1 MAGPGRADPDHHL
14 AGTRHRIR
22 YLQEFGFAS
31 ETHHPQCSHSAS
43 RPCFGKVHPA
53 RLDYILPRLN
63 PAGGVG
69 TDEYG
74 MLWAVLLLTRVLGR
88 MVLGPD
94 GEAVG
99 RLTDLIVGLSNSCE
113 PQLVDRLVVSRR
125 HAPALVLPWD
135 LVSDI
140 RTGRVVLAAT
150 GTELADFETASP
162 AEVLAHD
169 EILLHRDVL
178 DTQVVDVA
186 GQRLARVADVVL
198 ALAGGAGGAGM
209 AGGAGRTGLE
219 VVGVEV
225 GFGAVLRRL
234 GLRRVTPVRTEDVVA
249 WSDLHL
255 TSERGHTVQLAAARS
270 AVHRLDVRGLAAL
283 VSRVDTDSAS
293 EILAAKDPQA
303 AAAVVAEA
311 HPEIGERMLRAMLP
325 SQADRIVAAMPTA
338 HARRWRDRLGRPAL
352 LGRRFGRSRVSSRR
366 HLNWRRP

>member
-1 MAGPGRADPDHHL
+1 MLRGVLFLSRLIGCEVRVAEAGLGETIGRLIDL
-14 AGTRHRIR
+14 T
-22 YLQEFGFAS
+22 
-31 ETHHPQCSHSAS
+31 
-43 RPCFGKVHPA
+43 V
-53 RLDYILPRLN
+53 RLD
-63 PAGGVG
+63 GDHG
-69 TDEYG
+69 
-74 MLWAVLLLTRVLGR
+74 
-88 MVLGPD
+88 
-94 GEAVG
+94 
-99 RLTDLIVGLSNSCE
+99 
-113 PQLVDRLVVSRR
+113 PQLVERLVVGRR
-125 HAPALVLPWD
+125 GAPPQLLPWSAVAR
-135 LVSDI
+135 LEA
-140 RTGRVVLAAT
+140 GRPVLAAGAT
-150 GTELADFETASP
+150 GTAVGAM
-162 AEVLAHD
+162 AGN
-169 EILLHRDVL
+169 EILLARDVL

-198 ALAGGAGGAGM
+198 ALAGGAG
-209 AGGAGRTGLE
+209 RTGLE

-234 GLRRVTPVRTEDVVA
+234 GLRRMTPTRTEDVVA

-270 AVHRLDVRGLAAL
+270 AVHRLDARGLAAL

-325 SQADRIVAAMPTA
+325 SQADRIVAAMPAA
-338 HARRWRDRLGRPAL
+338 HARRWRDLLGRPAL

>member
-1 MAGPGRADPDHHL
+1 MLRGVLFLSRLIGCEVRVAEAGLGETIGRLIDL
-14 AGTRHRIR
+14 T
-22 YLQEFGFAS
+22 
-31 ETHHPQCSHSAS
+31 
-43 RPCFGKVHPA
+43 V
-53 RLDYILPRLN
+53 RLD
-63 PAGGVG
+63 GDHG
-69 TDEYG
+69 
-74 MLWAVLLLTRVLGR
+74 
-88 MVLGPD
+88 
-94 GEAVG
+94 
-99 RLTDLIVGLSNSCE
+99 
-113 PQLVDRLVVSRR
+113 PQLVERLLVGRR
-125 HAPALVLPWD
+125 GAPPQLLPWSAVAR
-135 LVSDI
+135 LEA
-140 RTGRVVLAAT
+140 GRPVLAAGAT
-150 GTELADFETASP
+150 GTAVDAM
-162 AEVLAHD
+162 AGN
-169 EILLHRDVL
+169 EILLARDVL

-198 ALAGGAGGAGM
+198 AL

-270 AVHRLDVRGLAAL
+270 AVHRLDARGLAAL

>member
-1 MAGPGRADPDHHL
+1 MLRGVLFLSRLIGCEVRVAEAGLGETIGRLIDL
-14 AGTRHRIR
+14 T
-22 YLQEFGFAS
+22 
-31 ETHHPQCSHSAS
+31 
-43 RPCFGKVHPA
+43 V
-53 RLDYILPRLN
+53 RLD
-63 PAGGVG
+63 GDHG
-69 TDEYG
+69 
-74 MLWAVLLLTRVLGR
+74 
-88 MVLGPD
+88 
-94 GEAVG
+94 
-99 RLTDLIVGLSNSCE
+99 
-113 PQLVDRLVVSRR
+113 PQLVERLVVGRR
-125 HAPALVLPWD
+125 GAPPQLLPWSAVAR
-135 LVSDI
+135 LEA
-140 RTGRVVLAAT
+140 GRPVLAAGAT
-150 GTELADFETASP
+150 GTAVDAM
-162 AEVLAHD
+162 AGN
-169 EILLHRDVL
+169 EILLARDVL

-198 ALAGGAGGAGM
+198 AL

-270 AVHRLDVRGLAAL
+270 AVHRLDARGLAAL

>member
-1 MAGPGRADPDHHL
+1 MLRGVLFLSRLIGCEVRVAEAGLGETIGRLIDL
-14 AGTRHRIR
+14 T
-22 YLQEFGFAS
+22 
-31 ETHHPQCSHSAS
+31 
-43 RPCFGKVHPA
+43 V
-53 RLDYILPRLN
+53 RLD
-63 PAGGVG
+63 GDHG
-69 TDEYG
+69 
-74 MLWAVLLLTRVLGR
+74 
-88 MVLGPD
+88 
-94 GEAVG
+94 
-99 RLTDLIVGLSNSCE
+99 
-113 PQLVDRLVVSRR
+113 PQLVERLVVGRR
-125 HAPALVLPWD
+125 GAPPQLLPWSAVAR
-135 LVSDI
+135 LEA
-140 RTGRVVLAAT
+140 GRPVLAAGAT
-150 GTELADFETASP
+150 GTAVDAM
-162 AEVLAHD
+162 AGN
-169 EILLHRDVL
+169 EILLARDVL

-209 AGGAGRTGLE
+209 ADGAGRTGLE

-270 AVHRLDVRGLAAL
+270 AVHRLDARGLAAL